1 MSIHAG
7 GHSGPP
13 LRGACVLNSLINRWN
28 LRRDV
33 IHPPRKRTHSDSTLH
48 TATTNNLIRAGGHR
62 GPLRRGIHQRKPSHP
77 LRNQRDIAMRGGM
90 WSGWAAS
97 RTFHGSLVASQDAF
111 GGWQGGYRPRWPLP
125 TSITIFLRA
134 AIGDGRPTSPAD
146 VTS

>member
-13 LRGACVLNSLINRWN
+13 LRG
-28 LRRDV
+28 
-33 IHPPRKRTHSDSTLH
+33 IHL
-48 TATTNNLIRAGGHR
+48 
-62 GPLRRGIHQRKPSHP
+62 RKPSQP

-111 GGWQGGYRPRWPLP
+111 GGWQGGYRPRWSFS
-125 TSITIFLRA
+125 TSNTAIQRA

-146 VTS
+146 VTA